1 MMFVPPGSL
10 AKKKPSY
17 PWISYWMS
25 WLFGSDLTSAKRL
38 VSLPITLDLIQRFA
52 ARISSRLPLSY
63 TTTSW
68 VDKREAWSALLAP
81 TSASTN
87 HSPSPPRHQCRLGGI
102 TRALEALPQADV
114 LTLRK

>member
-81 TSASTN
+81 TST
-87 HSPSPPRHQCRLGGI
+87 
-102 TRALEALPQADV
+102 ALAL
-114 LTLRK
+114 